1 MGRTGVDLAGVPAA
15 AERVPDGAVFL
26 TVMGLQGH
34 TPAAVGAIEVAA
46 QTVIL
51 TAPGGGPLYP
61 LYSAVNAVPQ
71 LLRND
76 GLMRI
81 GKHILFRF
89 IGFPALVQ
97 LEVRDNRPVQD
108 GVSKVFLPLQNLLN
122 R

>member
-1 MGRTGVDLAGVPAA
+1 MK
-15 AERVPDGAVFL
+15 RVSDGAVFL

-71 LLRND
+71 FLRND
-76 GLMRI
+76 GFMRI

-89 IGFPALVQ
+89 LGFPALVQ

-108 GVSKVFLPLQNLLN
+108 GVSKVYPYQKRDNGGTYG
-122 R
+122 REI